1 MPRTPPGGAGRR
13 RGARRP
19 DLVHPDEEGPD
30 RLPGGGGRAH
40 PVFRHS
46 TTAGLRRFV
55 GERITLP
62 RSEWELTTPSGSAV
76 RMKTLDSPDGPR
88 TKPEYDDVV
97 AEARRTGR
105 PAHDLARE
113 LHEQA
118 GGRGPIRAAGA
129 GAVANAPKES
139 E

>member
-1 MPRTPPGGAGRR
+1 
-13 RGARRP
+13 
-19 DLVHPDEEGPD
+19 
-30 RLPGGGGRAH
+30 
-40 PVFRHS
+40 
-46 TTAGLRRFV
+46 
-55 GERITLP
+55 
-62 RSEWELTTPSGSAV
+62 
-76 RMKTLDSPDGPR
+76 MKTLESPDGPR

-118 GGRGPIRAAGA
+118 GRRSPARPAGA
-129 GAVANAPKES
+129 GAGPNASKEP